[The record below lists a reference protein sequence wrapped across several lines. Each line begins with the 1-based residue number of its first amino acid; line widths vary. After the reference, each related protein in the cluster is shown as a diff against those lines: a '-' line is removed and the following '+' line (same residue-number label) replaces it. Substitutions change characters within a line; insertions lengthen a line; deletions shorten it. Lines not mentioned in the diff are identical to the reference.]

1 MVHQHFMLVG
11 VFTALENIIL
21 GVEPTNKLGFIQPK
35 EARQKLVDLCN
46 KFNFNI
52 NLDEKVDDMSVGE
65 QQKVEILKMLF
76 KDSNILI
83 FDEPTAVLTPQEIDD
98 LMVSIRN
105 LAKEGKSILFIS
117 HKLDEIMKVTDR
129 VTILRKGKC
138 IGTLNTKETNAKEL
152 SKMMVGRDVELVTSK
167 DECHPGADVL
177 TINNLTVF
185 NQEKEKETVKHVS
198 FNVRR
203 GEIVCLAGIEGNGQT
218 DLIYAITGL
227 CRAKEGEIV
236 LHNVKNQK
244 YSEKKKLEIEK
255 KHKEYTVPEYVDV
268 HLEKLTIRKRSLA
281 GLSHIPEDRQKYGLA
296 LDFSLAD
303 NIVLRKYFERPY
315 EVFGLRNKKK

>member
-1 MVHQHFMLVG
+1 
-11 VFTALENIIL
+11 
-21 GVEPTNKLGFIQPK
+21 
-35 EARQKLVDLCN
+35 
-46 KFNFNI
+46 
-52 NLDEKVDDMSVGE
+52 
-65 QQKVEILKMLF
+65 
-76 KDSNILI
+76 
-83 FDEPTAVLTPQEIDD
+83 
-98 LMVSIRN
+98 
-105 LAKEGKSILFIS
+105 
-117 HKLDEIMKVTDR
+117 
-129 VTILRKGKC
+129 
-138 IGTLNTKETNAKEL
+138 
-152 SKMMVGRDVELVTSK
+152 MMVGRDVELVTSK

-315 EVFGLRNKKK
+315 EIFGLRNKKK